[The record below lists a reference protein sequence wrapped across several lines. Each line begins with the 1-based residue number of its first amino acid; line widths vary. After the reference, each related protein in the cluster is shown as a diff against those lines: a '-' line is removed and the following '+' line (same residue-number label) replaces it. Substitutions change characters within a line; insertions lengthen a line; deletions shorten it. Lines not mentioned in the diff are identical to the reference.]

1 MSFRY
6 NGKGV
11 REISFES
18 LARPLMALQDK
29 QEKYE
34 DSISLLNSEAAKYE
48 AIANSEP
55 NSEAAALHKGMI
67 EQAKAVADE
76 LATKGVLDASIRSK
90 VMGLNTTFNKNILP
104 IGQAY
109 ENKMKELYAQN
120 ADLRKNSNLRVNR
133 KVSDISI
140 DEYMNGKI
148 GEYKV
153 LDLNTAKQSGA
164 LTGAI
169 LNSINRGDKL
179 DPAFKN
185 QLIQVNQTLGYSPIE
200 VNSALSALSKLE
212 KGEKLSTSEQSTL
225 MTLLSDNKQRFEST
239 LDPEMIKLYGK
250 EISSAWNEGVA
261 LTAKQDSKTNYMGN
275 KAWEIAAETKAAK
288 DRADYVHSLNT
299 PPPPNPDDLGPGIT
313 AINGKISQGTEE
325 EVKGRI
331 ADANNF
337 NLFSTHPNTKYS
349 VTNPGYKKYFKN
361 EITKKLQPLE
371 NELRKMTNK
380 SIFSLKEDKTKT
392 TAYQKKSKELQ
403 EYRKQLKDLD
413 EGTFTTTGKELAD
426 FYQQTYKAKNYQQ
439 VQNILNKKAFLGT
452 HTNMAGY
459 ELTKEFA
466 DVVVPELVRSSHVG
480 GSYGKLKV
488 GIVDKGQKDG
498 TTIITN
504 ADLKDKNLNIITDGV
519 TGKVYLIIGDKKY
532 ILPSEVIPDRLGKDN
547 NKVNLIQEFE
557 NSRNILFNDPNV
569 IFDPEDED
577 DVNVE
582 AYNKRMRV
590 IMRNFTA
597 SAANST
603 QNPSVIK

>member
-55 NSEAAALHKGMI
+55 NSEAAALYKGMT
-67 EQAKAVADE
+67 EQAKAVANE
-76 LATKGVLDASIRSK
+76 LAIKGVLDASIRSK

-109 ENKMKELYAQN
+109 ENKMKELSAQT
-120 ADLRKNSNLRVNR
+120 AALRQNPNLRVNR

-140 DEYMNGKI
+140 DEYMNGNI
-148 GEYKV
+148 GEYKL

-164 LTGAI
+164 LAGAI

-179 DPAFKN
+179 NPAFKN

-200 VNSALSALSKLE
+200 VNSALSKLE
-212 KGEKLSTSEQSTL
+212 NGEKLSTSEQSTL
-225 MTLLSDNKQRFEST
+225 MGLISDYKQSFVST
-239 LDPEMIKLYGK
+239 LDPEMVKLYGK
-250 EISSAWNEGVA
+250 EIGSAWNEGLT

-275 KAWEIAAETKAAK
+275 KAWEIAAETEAANA
-288 DRADYVHSLNT
+288 RARYVHSLNT
-299 PPPPNPDDLGPGIT
+299 PPPPDPDDLGPGIT
-313 AINGKISQGTEE
+313 AVNGKISQGTEE

-337 NLFSTHPNTKYS
+337 NLFSTHPNTKFI
-349 VTNPGYKKYFKN
+349 VTSSGYKKYFKD
-361 EITKKLQPLE
+361 EIKKKLTPLD
-371 NELRKMTNK
+371 NELTLMIRSKGGGVVKTDEYK
-380 SIFSLKEDKTKT
+380 KKQEKAREYSRQLDALDK
-392 TAYQKKSKELQ
+392 
-403 EYRKQLKDLD
+403 
-413 EGTFTTTGKELAD
+413 GTFTATGKELAD

-459 ELTKEFA
+459 ELTPEFA
-466 DVVVPELVRSSHVG
+466 KTVVPELVRKSD
-480 GSYGKLKV
+480 GKLKV
-488 GIVDKGQKDG
+488 LKVDEGQKDG
-498 TTIITN
+498 TTIITYK
-504 ADLKDKNLNIITDGV
+504 DLRDDKDNLLPLNIRTDGV
-519 TGKVYLIIGDKKY
+519 TGKVYLIINGTKY
-532 ILPSEVIPDRLGKDN
+532 ILPSEVIPDRRGKDN
-547 NKVNLIQEFE
+547 NKINLIQDLE
-557 NSRNILFNDPNV
+557 NSHNKLFNDPDLY
-569 IFDPEDED
+569 IAPKD

-582 AYNKRMRV
+582 AYNKHMRV
-590 IMRNFTA
+590 IMEYFTA
-597 SAANST
+597 LAAQT
-603 QNPSVIK
+603 DQKTSVIK

>member
-55 NSEAAALHKGMI
+55 NSEAAALYKGMT

-76 LATKGVLDASIRSK
+76 LATKGVLDTSIRSK

-153 LDLNTAKQSGA
+153 FDLNTAKQSGA

-200 VNSALSALSKLE
+200 VNSALSKLE
-212 KGEKLSTSEQSTL
+212 NGEKLSTSEQSTL

-239 LDPEMIKLYGK
+239 LDPEMVKLYGK
-250 EISSAWNEGVA
+250 EISNAWNEGVA

-275 KAWEIAAETKAAK
+275 KAWEIAAETAAAK
-288 DRADYVHSLNT
+288 DRADYVHSLNN
-299 PPPPNPDDLGPGIT
+299 PPPNPDDLGPGIT

-349 VTNPGYKKYFKN
+349 VTAPGYKKYFKD
-361 EITKKLQPLE
+361 EITKKLKPLDK
-371 NELRKMTNK
+371 ELTLMIQSKGNGV
-380 SIFSLKEDKTKT
+380 TKT
-392 TAYQKKSKELQ
+392 VEYKNKQ
-403 EYRKQLKDLD
+403 EKAREYSRQLDALD
-413 EGTFTTTGKELAD
+413 KGTFTATGKELAD
-426 FYQQTYKAKNYQQ
+426 FYKQTYKAKNYQQ

-466 DVVVPELVRSSHVG
+466 DVVVPELVRKHDD
-480 GSYGKLKV
+480 KLKV
-488 GIVDKGQKDG
+488 GIVNDKGQKDG
-498 TTIITN
+498 TTIIT
-504 ADLKDKNLNIITDGV
+504 DKNLRDDKGKLLPLNIRVDGV
-519 TGKVYLIIGDKKY
+519 TGKVYLIIKGTKY
-532 ILPSEVIPDRLGKDN
+532 ILPSEVIPDRLDEDN
-547 NKVNLIQEFE
+547 KKVNLIQGLE
-557 NSRNILFNDPNV
+557 NSHDKLYNDLDL
-569 IFDPEDED
+569 IIEPEN

-582 AYNKRMRV
+582 AYNKNMRV
-590 IMRNFTA
+590 IMKNLTA
-597 SAANST
+597 LASQST
-603 QNPSVIK
+603 QKPSDIK

>member
-6 NGKGV
+6 NGEGV

-109 ENKMKELYAQN
+109 ENKMKELSAQN
-120 ADLRKNSNLRVNR
+120 AALRQNPNLRVNR

-148 GEYKV
+148 GEYKM

-179 DPAFKN
+179 NPAFKN

-200 VNSALSALSKLE
+200 VNSALSKLE
-212 KGEKLSTSEQSTL
+212 NGEKVSTSEESTL
-225 MTLLSDNKQRFEST
+225 MRLLSDYKQSFEST
-239 LDPEMIKLYGK
+239 LDPEMVKLYGK
-250 EISSAWNEGVA
+250 EIGSAWNEGLT

-275 KAWEIAAETKAAK
+275 KAWEITAETEAANA
-288 DRADYVHSLNT
+288 RAWYEHSLNT
-299 PPPPNPDDLGPGIT
+299 PPPPDPDELGPGIT
-313 AINGKISQGTEE
+313 AVNGKISQGTEE

-337 NLFSTHPNTKYS
+337 NLFSTQPNTKFI
-349 VTNPGYKKYFKN
+349 VTSSGYKKHFKDN
-361 EITKKLQPLE
+361 ISKKYKSLE
-371 NELRKMTNK
+371 NELNTMHRSGKIDGKFVPDVTKNATYINK
-380 SIFSLKEDKTKT
+380 LEE
-392 TAYQKKSKELQ
+392 YKKYS
-403 EYRKQLKDLD
+403 KQLNALD
-413 EGTFTTTGKELAD
+413 KGTFTATGKELAD

-466 DVVVPELVRSSHVG
+466 DVVVPELVRKSD
-480 GSYGKLKV
+480 GKLKV
-488 GIVDKGQKDG
+488 GVVNEGQKDG
-498 TTIITN
+498 TTIITDK
-504 ADLKDKNLNIITDGV
+504 DLRNDKGLLPLNIRVDGV
-519 TGKVYLIIGDKKY
+519 TGKVYLIINGAKY
-532 ILPSEVIPDRLGKDN
+532 ILPSEVIPDRLDKDN
-547 NKVNLIQEFE
+547 KKVNLIQELGNSHDKLYNDLDLIIEPE
-557 NSRNILFNDPNV
+557 N
-569 IFDPEDED
+569 

-582 AYNKRMRV
+582 AYSNQMRV
-590 IMRNFTA
+590 IMKNFTA
-597 SAANST
+597 LASQST
-603 QNPSVIK
+603 QKPSDIK

>member
-55 NSEAAALHKGMI
+55 NSEAAALYKGMT
-67 EQAKAVADE
+67 EQTKAVADE

-120 ADLRKNSNLRVNR
+120 ADLRKNPNLRVNR

-148 GEYKV
+148 GEYKL

-179 DPAFKN
+179 NPAFKN
-185 QLIQVNQTLGYSPIE
+185 QLIQVNQTLGYSPDE
-200 VNSALSALSKLE
+200 VNSALSKLE
-212 KGEKLSTSEQSTL
+212 NGEKLSTSEQSTL

-239 LDPEMIKLYGK
+239 LDPEMVKLYGN

-275 KAWEIAAETKAAK
+275 KAWEIAAETAAAK
-288 DRADYVHSLNT
+288 DRARYAHSLNT
-299 PPPPNPDDLGPGIT
+299 PPPPNPDDLGPGII
-313 AINGKISQGTEE
+313 AARGKISQGTEE
-325 EVKGRI
+325 EAEGKI
-331 ADANNF
+331 ADAENF
-337 NLFSTHPNTKYS
+337 KLFSTKPNAKFK
-349 VTNPGYKKYFKN
+349 VTNSAYIKYFEDK
-361 EITKKLQPLE
+361 IRKKSGPLE
-371 NELRKMTNK
+371 KELKKMIRE
-380 SIFSLKEDKTKT
+380 SHSLFAKEDKTKT
-392 TAYQKKSKELQ
+392 TEYKKKSEEQQKYL
-403 EYRKQLKDLD
+403 KQLKDLE
-413 EGTFTTTGKELAD
+413 EGTFTATGKELAD

-466 DVVVPELVRSSHVG
+466 DVVVPELVRTSANHE
-480 GSYGKLKV
+480 LKV
-488 GIVDKGQKDG
+488 VKVNNKGQKGD
-498 TTIITN
+498 TVII
-504 ADLKDKNLNIITDGV
+504 KDKDLRDDKGLLPLNIRVDGV
-519 TGKVYLIIGDKKY
+519 TGKVYLIIDGIKY
-532 ILPSEVIPDRLGKDN
+532 ILPSEAIPDRLYEN
-547 NKVNLIQEFE
+547 NKKVNLIQELE
-557 NSRNILFNDPNV
+557 NSNYKLFNDLDLIIN
-569 IFDPEDED
+569 PESES

-582 AYNKRMRV
+582 AYNKQMRV
-590 IMRNFTA
+590 IMKNLTTLA
-597 SAANST
+597 GQTT
-603 QNPSVIK
+603 QKPSEIK

>member
-55 NSEAAALHKGMI
+55 NSEAAALYKGMT

-76 LATKGVLDASIRSK
+76 LAAKGVLDASIRSK

-109 ENKMKELYAQN
+109 ETKMKELAAQN
-120 ADLRKNSNLRVNR
+120 TALRQNSNLRVNR

-148 GEYKV
+148 GEYKM

-179 DPAFKN
+179 DPVFKN

-200 VNSALSALSKLE
+200 VNSALSKLE
-212 KGEKLSTSEQSTL
+212 EGEELSASEQSTL
-225 MTLLSDNKQRFEST
+225 MRLLSDHKQSFVST
-239 LDPEMIKLYGK
+239 VDPEMAKLYGK
-250 EISSAWNEGVA
+250 EISSAWNEGLT
-261 LTAKQDSKTNYMGN
+261 LTAKQDHKTNYMGN
-275 KAWEIAAETKAAK
+275 KAWEIAAETEAANA
-288 DRADYVHSLNT
+288 RARYAHSLNT
-299 PPPPNPDDLGPGIT
+299 PPPPDPDELGPGIT
-313 AINGKISQGTEE
+313 AVNGKISQGTEE
-325 EVKGRI
+325 EVASKI
-331 ADANNF
+331 NEAKNF
-337 NLFSTHPNTKYS
+337 NLFSTNPNTKFS
-349 VTNPGYKKYFKN
+349 VTNPGYKKYFK
-361 EITKKLQPLE
+361 
-371 NELRKMTNK
+371 
-380 SIFSLKEDKTKT
+380 DKIS
-392 TAYQKKSKELQ
+392 KKSKQLEKELNIMLHGKVPNVTKTDDYKNKYKEYQ
-403 EYRKQLKDLD
+403 EYYTQLNALD
-413 EGTFTTTGKELAD
+413 KGTFTATGKELAD

-439 VQNILNKKAFLGT
+439 VQNILNKKAILGT

-459 ELTKEFA
+459 ELTSEFA
-466 DVVVPELVRSSHVG
+466 NAVVPELVRKFD
-480 GSYGKLKV
+480 GKLKV
-488 GIVDKGQKDG
+488 GVVNKEGQKDG

-504 ADLKDKNLNIITDGV
+504 ADLKDKNNKDKLLPLNIRIDGV
-519 TGKVYLIIGDKKY
+519 TGKVYLIIDDKKY

-547 NKVNLIQEFE
+547 NKVNLIQELE
-557 NSRNILFNDPNV
+557 NSNNELFNNPDLIIKPV
-569 IFDPEDED
+569 D
-577 DVNVE
+577 DVNV
-582 AYNKRMRV
+582 ANYDNRMKV
-590 IMRNFTA
+590 IMKNFTA
-597 SAANST
+597 LAAQST
-603 QNPSVIK
+603 QKPSAIK

>member
-55 NSEAAALHKGMI
+55 NSEAAALYKGMT

-90 VMGLNTTFNKNILP
+90 VMGLNTTFNKNVLP

-109 ENKMKELYAQN
+109 ENKMKELSAQT
-120 ADLRKNSNLRVNR
+120 AALRQNPNLRVNR

-148 GEYKV
+148 GEYKL

-179 DPAFKN
+179 NPAFKN

-200 VNSALSALSKLE
+200 VNSALSKLE
-212 KGEKLSTSEQSTL
+212 NGEKLSTSEQSTL

-250 EISSAWNEGVA
+250 EISSAWNEGLT

-275 KAWEIAAETKAAK
+275 KAWEIAAETAAANA
-288 DRADYVHSLNT
+288 RARYAQSLNT

-313 AINGKISQGTEE
+313 AINGKISQGTEA

-349 VTNPGYKKYFKN
+349 VTAPGYKKHFKDN
-361 EITKKLQPLE
+361 ISKKYKSLE
-371 NELRKMTNK
+371 NEINAMHRSGKIDGKSVPDVTKNATYINK
-380 SIFSLKEDKTKT
+380 FEE
-392 TAYQKKSKELQ
+392 YKKYS
-403 EYRKQLKDLD
+403 KQLDDLD
-413 EGTFTTTGKELAD
+413 KGTFTATGKELAD
-426 FYQQTYKAKNYQQ
+426 FYKQTYKAKNYQQ

-466 DVVVPELVRSSHVG
+466 DVVVPELVRKHDD
-480 GSYGKLKV
+480 KLKV
-488 GIVDKGQKDG
+488 GIVNDKGQKDG
-498 TTIITN
+498 TTIIT
-504 ADLKDKNLNIITDGV
+504 DKNLRDDKGKLLPLNIRVDGV
-519 TGKVYLIIGDKKY
+519 TGKVYLIIKGTKY
-532 ILPSEVIPDRLGKDN
+532 ILPSEVIPDRLDEDN
-547 NKVNLIQEFE
+547 KKVNLIQGLE
-557 NSRNILFNDPNV
+557 NSHDKLYNDLDL
-569 IFDPEDED
+569 IIEPEN

-582 AYNKRMRV
+582 AYNKNMRV
-590 IMRNFTA
+590 IMKNLTA
-597 SAANST
+597 LASQST
-603 QNPSVIK
+603 QKPSDIK

>member
-55 NSEAAALHKGMI
+55 NSEAAALYKGMT

-104 IGQAY
+104 VGQAY
-109 ENKMKELYAQN
+109 ENKMKELSAQT
-120 ADLRKNSNLRVNR
+120 AALRQNPNLRVNR

-148 GEYKV
+148 GEYKL

-179 DPAFKN
+179 NPAFKN

-200 VNSALSALSKLE
+200 VNSALSKLE
-212 KGEKLSTSEQSTL
+212 NGEKLSTSEQSTL

-239 LDPEMIKLYGK
+239 LDPEMVKLYGK
-250 EISSAWNEGVA
+250 EINSAWNEGLT

-275 KAWEIAAETKAAK
+275 KAWEIAAETAAANA
-288 DRADYVHSLNT
+288 RARYAQSLNT
-299 PPPPNPDDLGPGIT
+299 PPPPNPDDLGPGIK
-313 AINGKISQGTEE
+313 AVRGKITQGTEE
-325 EVKGRI
+325 EAIGRI
-331 ADANNF
+331 NEAKNF
-337 NLFSTHPNTKYS
+337 NLFSTHPNTKFT
-349 VTNPGYKKYFKN
+349 VTSSGYKKYFKDN
-361 EITKKLQPLE
+361 I
-371 NELRKMTNK
+371 
-380 SIFSLKEDKTKT
+380 S
-392 TAYQKKSKELQ
+392 KKSKSLDNELTLMIRSKGSGVTKTVEYKNKQ
-403 EYRKQLKDLD
+403 EKAREYSRQLDALD
-413 EGTFTTTGKELAD
+413 KGTFTATGKELAD

-439 VQNILNKKAFLGT
+439 VQNILNKKAFLGS

-459 ELTKEFA
+459 QLEPEFA
-466 DVVVPELVRSSHVG
+466 NVVVPELVRSSHVKS
-480 GSYGKLKV
+480 SYGKLEVGKV
-488 GIVDKGQKDG
+488 NDKGQKDG
-498 TTIITN
+498 TVIITDK
-504 ADLKDKNLNIITDGV
+504 DLKDKNGNLLPLNIITDGV
-519 TGKVYLIIGDKKY
+519 TGKVYLIINGAKY
-532 ILPSEVIPDRLGKDN
+532 ILPSSVIPDRLGKDN

-557 NSRNILFNDPNV
+557 NSHNKLFNDPDL
-569 IFDPEDED
+569 IIEPEN

-582 AYNKRMRV
+582 AYNKHMRV
-590 IMRNFTA
+590 IMKNFTT
-597 SAANST
+597 SAAQST
-603 QNPSVIK
+603 QKPSVIK

>member
-55 NSEAAALHKGMI
+55 NSEAAALYKGMT

-109 ENKMKELYAQN
+109 ENKMKELSAQT
-120 ADLRKNSNLRVNR
+120 AALRQNPNLRVSK

-140 DEYMNGKI
+140 DDYMNGKI
-148 GEYKV
+148 GEYKM

-164 LTGAI
+164 LTGAV

-179 DPAFKN
+179 DPVFKD
-185 QLIQVNQTLGYSPIE
+185 QLIQINQTLGYSQIE

-212 KGEKLSTSEQSTL
+212 NGEKLSTSEESTL
-225 MTLLSDNKQRFEST
+225 MRMLGDNKQRFVST
-239 LDPEMIKLYGK
+239 LDPEMAKLYGK
-250 EISSAWNEGVA
+250 EISNAWNEGLT
-261 LTAKQDSKTNYMGN
+261 LTAKQDIKTNYMGD
-275 KAWEIAAETKAAK
+275 KKWEIDAETAAAK
-288 DRADYVHSLNT
+288 DRAWYAHSLNT
-299 PPPPNPDDLGPGIT
+299 PPPPDPDDPDDLGPGIM
-313 AINGKISQGTEE
+313 AVNGKLSQGTEE

-331 ADANNF
+331 NDAKNF
-337 NLFSTHPNTKYS
+337 NSFSTNPNAKFP
-349 VTNPGYKKYFKN
+349 VTNPAYKKFFKN
-361 EITKKLQPLE
+361 KIKPKADQLEKDLNTMRRKDLNAPETKAYKD
-371 NELRKMTNK
+371 KYNK
-380 SIFSLKEDKTKT
+380 
-392 TAYQKKSKELQ
+392 YQ
-403 EYRKQLKDLD
+403 EYYKQLNDLD
-413 EGTFTTTGKELAD
+413 KGTFTATGKELAD

-459 ELTKEFA
+459 ELTSEFA
-466 DVVVPELVRSSHVG
+466 KAVVPELVRKSK
-480 GSYGKLKV
+480 GKLEVIKL
-488 GIVDKGQKDG
+488 DEKGPKDG
-498 TTIITN
+498 TVVITN
-504 ADLKDKNLNIITDGV
+504 EDLKGDMNIRVDGI
-519 TGKVYLIIGDKKY
+519 TGKVYLIIDDKEY
-532 ILPSEVIPDRLGKDN
+532 ILNSSVIPDRYDQKN
-547 NKVNLIQEFE
+547 NRKVNLIQELE
-557 NSRNILFNDPNV
+557 NSNDKLFNNPDLYIN
-569 IFDPEDED
+569 PEN
-577 DVNVE
+577 DVNIAVYDE
-582 AYNKRMRV
+582 QMRV
-590 IMRNFTA
+590 IMKNFTA
-597 SAANST
+597 LAAQST
-603 QNPSVIK
+603 QKPSEIK